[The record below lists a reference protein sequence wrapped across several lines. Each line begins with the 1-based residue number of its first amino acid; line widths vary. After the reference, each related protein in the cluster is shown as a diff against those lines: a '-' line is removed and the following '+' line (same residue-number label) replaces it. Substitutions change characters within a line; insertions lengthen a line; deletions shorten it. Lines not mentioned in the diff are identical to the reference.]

1 MTTMISEVYDAL
13 LDAGATEA
21 KARKAAE
28 AVAAYSDRLDR
39 VERRLAIL
47 SWQMGM
53 QTAAML
59 LIGAPSVWLLVR
71 VAAKVGAIG

>member
-13 LDAGATEA
+13 REAGATEE

-28 AVAAYSDRLDR
+28 AIASYSDRLNR
-39 VERRLAIL
+39 IERRLAIL
-47 SWQMGM
+47 SWQVGV
-53 QTAAML
+53 QTAAIL
-59 LIGAPSVWLLVR
+59 LVGAPSIWLLLR